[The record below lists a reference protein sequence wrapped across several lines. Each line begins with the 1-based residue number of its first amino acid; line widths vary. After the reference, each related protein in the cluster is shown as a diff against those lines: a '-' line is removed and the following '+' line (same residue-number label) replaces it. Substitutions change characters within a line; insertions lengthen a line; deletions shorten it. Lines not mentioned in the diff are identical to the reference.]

1 MTDIQNDSP
10 KVRNSTNG
18 PQCQYYVTR
27 KKRLCRMTVRPGR
40 QYCGEHEPQPQ
51 TADGQDDTRIP
62 CPNDPKHTVYVS
74 KLEKHLSIC
83 NARATEQPV
92 YIVPNINAPTEVDTC
107 HRKPLSQLPWDTV
120 MQVVD
125 KVNFLYEKHVK
136 GTITTAPDYPIHSAV
151 MPEFAEGDRAESS
164 LRHLRQ
170 VSSLLWL
177 TEQEGLVADDTCYVE
192 LGAGKGHMSYYACG
206 AWRRPALLVDRASLR
221 HKRDNKLAGGAARIR
236 ADLAHLALDRVPL
249 APACRAL
256 VGLAKH
262 LCGVATD
269 YALRCM
275 TGAGAASTRGLVLA
289 TCCHHRCERGAFVGN
304 KQLEELGISGDEFN
318 VMLGIVSWATCG
330 DGRSRVARAGGGE
343 AREGRLEAGARAR
356 AGRRAKRLVDWARV
370 QWLRERGFAARL
382 VYFVPPHVSPEN
394 VAIVATRP
402 LHT

>member
-10 KVRNSTNG
+10 KVRNCTNG

-27 KKRLCRMTVRPGR
+27 KKRLCRMTVRPGH

-92 YIVPNINAPTEVDTC
+92 YIVPNINAPAEVDTC
-107 HRKPLSQLPWDTV
+107 LRKPLSQLPWDTV

-125 KVNFLYEKHVK
+125 KVNFLYE
-136 GTITTAPDYPIHSAV
+136 
-151 MPEFAEGDRAESS
+151 R
-164 LRHLRQ
+164 
-170 VSSLLWL
+170 
-177 TEQEGLVADDTCYVE
+177 
-192 LGAGKGHMSYYACG
+192 HMSYYACG

-304 KQLEELGISGDEFN
+304 EQLEELGISGDEFN

-330 DGRSRVARAGGGE
+330 DGRSRRARAEGAE
-343 AREGRLEAGARAR
+343 AREGRLEAAARAR
-356 AGRRAKRLVDWARV
+356 AGRRAKRLVEWARV

-402 LHT
+402 LQT